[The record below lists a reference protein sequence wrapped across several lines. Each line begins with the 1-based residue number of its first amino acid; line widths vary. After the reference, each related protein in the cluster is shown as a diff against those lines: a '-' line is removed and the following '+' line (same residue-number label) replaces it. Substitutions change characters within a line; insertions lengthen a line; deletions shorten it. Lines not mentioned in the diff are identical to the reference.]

1 MIDIFTVAGFV
12 LIFTLFLCLYRVV
25 VGPGSCNRL
34 IAANTIG
41 TKIIV
46 LLVLIGYIYG
56 RGIFLDIALAY
67 AMINFIATLGLAKY
81 LEKGCIC

>member
-1 MIDIFTVAGFV
+1 MIDLFTITGLV
-12 LIFTLFLCLYRVV
+12 LISTIVLCLYRVI

-41 TKIIV
+41 TKTII
-46 LLVLIGYIYG
+46 LLVIIGYIYG

-67 AMINFIATLGLAKY
+67 AMINFIATLAMAKY
-81 LEKGCIC
+81 LEKGSIC